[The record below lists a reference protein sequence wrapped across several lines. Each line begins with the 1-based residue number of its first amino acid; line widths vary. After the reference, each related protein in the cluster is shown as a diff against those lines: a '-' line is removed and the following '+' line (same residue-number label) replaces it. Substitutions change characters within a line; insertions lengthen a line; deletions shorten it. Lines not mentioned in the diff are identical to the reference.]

1 MMRYF
6 LWLFLL
12 LQALAFSYAEAQAD
26 QHVLTGDSAK
36 PKQVDDDG
44 FRPDMA
50 SAPSGGQQP
59 GMDSWTYKGA
69 KNQETT
75 DKQPGAELV
84 HSAMTE
90 LRKLYQPLHHKAKR
104 HQGVVSL
111 ILNFALKAVPTLRL
125 TAPPAE
131 TSQPTPGLSGPL
143 LHASKLL
150 NEAARQNNSDALY
163 ILAEVNF
170 YGNFSHPRNF
180 KEAFDNY
187 HKLALLNGN
196 NSALYMM
203 GLMYST
209 GIGGAVEADQARALL
224 YYTFAANRGHTRAQM
239 SLAYRHHAGIGTP
252 KNCDV
257 AVKYYKQVADKVI
270 AWYRSGPPGGMRWVD
285 EAHRIADEL
294 GGVYG
299 EGASAYSAGRESV
312 QKSPDSYASIEDIIE
327 YLNLMSEKGDFKAS
341 FNLGRIY
348 YEGQRGHEINLA
360 EAKRYFYEVAQQ
372 YWVKGQQ
379 VQNPKPG
386 LDKYAAKAA
395 GYIGRMY
402 MRGEGV
408 DQNFIRA
415 KYWFER
421 GSYLKDSQSQYSLGL
436 LYLNGYGVPVDVPK
450 ATEYFKAAAMQDY
463 PYAEVALGA
472 LHLDQGGT
480 DDLAAA
486 NHYFELAARWASIE
500 SYYYL
505 GELNLLGVGR
515 EKSCSAAL
523 GYFKSVSERAEP
535 FVSSWAEAN
544 LAYDDGD
551 EELALLEYLGAAEQ
565 GYEKAQN
572 NVAFML
578 DPEQSLLEI
587 PQWLYRRAVKSPLLR
602 NPRLALTYWTRSA
615 RQGNIDSLVKM
626 GDYYLHGI
634 GAEPD
639 VDKALQCYQ
648 GASEYQQSAQA
659 MYNLG
664 WMHEHGVGLQQDYHL
679 AKRHYDAAY
688 EINEEAYLP
697 VSLSLLKLRAK
708 SAWNTFTNGA
718 INSIRDEP
726 VEKKHWSL
734 REWINNFLQEE
745 NAAGQLYDDYYSD
758 EYYDEAAAGQNG
770 AGQMPGG
777 DGPDFDEDGVLDS
790 LIIMGL
796 VVSLAFLLFYRAQRQ
811 QRQEEARRREQEGG
825 NIQPQQQPPP
835 AGAAQAPFPQLGQPG
850 FGGWGA
856 GGWSLT
862 REGLVV
868 PGLKEYH

>member
-1 MMRYF
+1 MRRYL

-12 LQALAFSYAEAQAD
+12 LQALAFSYAEAQTD
-26 QHVLTGDSAK
+26 QRVLAGDSAK
-36 PKQVDDDG
+36 AKQAHDDG
-44 FRPDMA
+44 IRAEMA
-50 SAPSGGQQP
+50 SAQNGGQ
-59 GMDSWTYKGA
+59 
-69 KNQETT
+69 

-84 HSAMTE
+84 HSAMSE
-90 LRKLYQPLHHKAKR
+90 LRKLYQPLHHKSKR
-104 HQGVVSL
+104 HQGVVSM
-111 ILNFALKAVPTLRL
+111 ILNFALKAIPTLRL

-131 TSQPTPGLSGPL
+131 TSQPTASLSGPL

-163 ILAEVNF
+163 ILAEMNF

-180 KEAFDNY
+180 KEAFNNY

-239 SLAYRHHAGIGTP
+239 SLAYRHHAGIGTS
-252 KNCDV
+252 KNCDM
-257 AVKYYKQVADKVI
+257 AVKYYKLVADKVI
-270 AWYRSGPPGGMRWVD
+270 SWYRSGPPGGMRWID

-312 QKSPDSYASIEDIIE
+312 QKTADSYASIEDIIE
-327 YLNLMSEKGDFKAS
+327 YLNLMSQKGDFKAS

-348 YEGQRGHEINLA
+348 YEGQRGHEVNLA

-372 YWVKGQQ
+372 YWIKGQQ

-408 DQNFIRA
+408 DQNFVRA

-421 GSYLKDSQSQYSLGL
+421 GSILKDSQSQYSLGL
-436 LYLNGYGVPVDVPK
+436 LYLHGHGVPIDVPK
-450 ATEYFKAAAMQDY
+450 ATDFFKAAAMQDY

-472 LHLDQGGT
+472 LHLDQGST
-480 DDLAAA
+480 EDLAAA
-486 NHYFELAARWASIE
+486 NHYFELAARWANIE

-578 DPEQSLLEI
+578 DPEQSLLDI
-587 PQWLYRRAVKSPLLR
+587 PQWLYHRALKSPLLR

-626 GDYYLHGI
+626 GDYYLKGI

-718 INSIRDEP
+718 INSIQDEP

-745 NAAGQLYDDYYSD
+745 NAGGQLYDDYYGD
-758 EYYDEAAAGQNG
+758 EYYDDAAAAQNG
-770 AGQMPGG
+770 AGPMPGG

-790 LIIMGL
+790 LIILGL
-796 VVSLAFLLFYRAQRQ
+796 VSALAFLLMYRAQRQ
-811 QRQEEARRREQEGG
+811 QRQEEARRREQQGVIVGG
-825 NIQPQQQPPP
+825 QQQPLNG
-835 AGAAQAPFPQLGQPG
+835 GAAPAAAGAPFPQLGQPG
-850 FGGWGA
+850 FGGWGP
-856 GGWSLT
+856 GGV
-862 REGLVV
+862 G
-868 PGLKEYH
+868 H

>member
-1 MMRYF
+1 MRRYL

-12 LQALAFSYAEAQAD
+12 LQALAFSCAEAQAD
-26 QHVLTGDSAK
+26 QHVLAGDSAK
-36 PKQVDDDG
+36 SKQANDDG
-44 FRPDMA
+44 VRAGMA
-50 SAPSGGQQP
+50 SAQNGGQ
-59 GMDSWTYKGA
+59 
-69 KNQETT
+69 
-75 DKQPGAELV
+75 QPGAELV
-84 HSAMTE
+84 QSAMTE

-104 HQGVVSL
+104 HQGVVSM

-131 TSQPTPGLSGPL
+131 TSQPTPSLSGPL

-163 ILAEVNF
+163 ILAEMNF
-170 YGNFSHPRNF
+170 YGNFSHPKNF
-180 KEAFDNY
+180 KEAFNKY

-252 KNCDV
+252 KNCDI

-270 AWYRSGPPGGMRWVD
+270 AWYRSGPPGGMRWID

-299 EGASAYSAGRESV
+299 EGASAFSAGRESV
-312 QKSPDSYASIEDIIE
+312 QKTADSYASIEDIIE

-379 VQNPKPG
+379 VQSPKTG

-408 DQNFIRA
+408 DQNFVRA

-421 GSYLKDSQSQYSLGL
+421 GAYLKDSQSQYSLGL
-436 LYLNGYGVPVDVPK
+436 LHLNGYGVPMDVPK
-450 ATEYFKAAAMQDY
+450 STDYFKAAAMQDY

-480 DDLAAA
+480 EDLAAA
-486 NHYFELAARWASIE
+486 NHYFELAARWANIE

-572 NVAFML
+572 NVAYML

-587 PQWLYRRAVKSPLLR
+587 PQWLYRRALKSPLLR

-626 GDYYLHGI
+626 GDYYLYGI

-664 WMHEHGVGLQQDYHL
+664 WMHEHGIGLQQDYHL

-745 NAAGQLYDDYYSD
+745 NAGGQLYDDYYAD

-770 AGQMPGG
+770 AGPMPGG

-790 LIIMGL
+790 LIILGL
-796 VVSLAFLLFYRAQRQ
+796 VSALAFLLMYRAQRQ

-825 NIQPQQQPPP
+825 VAGVNGQQQQQPLAV
-835 AGAAQAPFPQLGQPG
+835 AGGEPFPQLGQPG
-850 FGGWGA
+850 FGGWGP
-856 GGWSLT
+856 GGV
-862 REGLVV
+862 G
-868 PGLKEYH
+868 H